1 MLSDRRPDLPELAA
15 PGSTVP
21 QLAAAPAGWSPGVLY
36 EPDGTRVVT
45 LPPGVKLGEADY
57 AGALADLGIDV
68 PDGYRIRLAALTFDP
83 AAWHR
88 DEQGEDAVTRP
99 IWRHRFVVEVAP
111 ASVNVDE
118 LFRLVKPRKP
128 RTSKGAGTATFVSA
142 TADTQLGDGN
152 TADVIQRFYDMNAAA
167 MDRCKALRKRGIVG
181 DRIGLPWLGDCI
193 QNINTS
199 APAAKNDLSVVEQVR
214 IYRRLLLWQVQ
225 EWSRIGEIQAAVVP
239 GNHDMAARNGRDNAF
254 PADHSWAIEGAVAV
268 ADALAMHDGYDH
280 VGWVFPRPGEATVTL
295 DWSGTV
301 VAMAHGHQW
310 RGEAA
315 KAHAWWKG
323 QAHGRT
329 GVGAADVLLTGH
341 RHHFFAE
348 VAGGNRLAVVCPPL
362 VDTDAYWTEL
372 AGDRTPP
379 GLLTMVV
386 ADGGWSHLEIL

>member
-1 MLSDRRPDLPELAA
+1 MSLADRLSELTAA
-15 PGSTVP
+15 ESSAP
-21 QLAAAPAGWSPGVLY
+21 QATPAPTGWTPGVVY
-36 EPDGTRVVT
+36 NPNGTRVVT
-45 LPPGVKLGEADY
+45 LPPSPVLEDEGSWAAAVQALGV
-57 AGALADLGIDV
+57 DV
-68 PDGYRIRLAALTFDP
+68 PDGYRVRLVEAKYDP

-88 DEQGEDAVTRP
+88 DEQDDKAVTRP
-99 IWRHRFVVEVAP
+99 VWRYRFVVEPSLAAIDP
-111 ASVNVDE
+111 DE
-118 LFRLVKPRKP
+118 LFRLIKPRKP
-128 RTSKGAGTATFVSA
+128 RAPSKTIGTATFVA
-142 TADTQLGDGN
+142 AVADTQLGDGN
-152 TADVIQRFYDMNAAA
+152 TADVIQRFYDLNTAA
-167 MDRCKALRKRGIVG
+167 MERLTHLRKRGVVG
-181 DRIGLPWLGDCI
+181 DKIALPWLGDCI

-199 APAAKNDLSVVEQVR
+199 APSGKNDLAVVAQFRV
-214 IYRRLLLWQVQ
+214 YRRLVQWQVQ
-225 EWSRIGEIQAAVVP
+225 EWSRLGELNVVAIP
-239 GNHDMAARNGRDNAF
+239 GNHDMAARNGRDNAD
-254 PADHSWAIEGAVAV
+254 PADLSWAVEGILAN
-268 ADALAMHDGYDH
+268 ADQFAERPGYEH
-280 VGWVFPRPGEATVTL
+280 VTFTYPRPGEATVTV
-295 DWSGTV
+295 DWSGTI

-386 ADGGWSHLEIL
+386 EGSGWSHLEIL